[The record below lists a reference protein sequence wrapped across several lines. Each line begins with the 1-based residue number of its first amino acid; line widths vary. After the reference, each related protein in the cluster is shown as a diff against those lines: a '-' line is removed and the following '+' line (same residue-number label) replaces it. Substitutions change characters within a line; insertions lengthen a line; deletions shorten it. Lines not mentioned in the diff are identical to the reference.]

1 MGRTNFSTQGIDKKK
16 AVIGDLLY
24 RAYMIDAITDE
35 EVKQVCAM
43 FEIKYLPALLE
54 NQNEANRGGT
64 CEGAVMRRIKAV
76 KVGRGL
82 WLKPGAKVKGGAK

>member
-1 MGRTNFSTQGIDKKK
+1 MLNDKKK

-43 FEIKYLPALLE
+43 FEIKYPPSLLE
-54 NQNEANRGGT
+54 NQNVGEHEAVAQCVHHRPVSSQVDYWQ
-64 CEGAVMRRIKAV
+64 AVQGQQSEAV
-76 KVGRGL
+76 L
-82 WLKPGAKVKGGAK
+82 AH

>member
-1 MGRTNFSTQGIDKKK
+1 MLNDKKK

-43 FEIKYLPALLE
+43 FEIKYPPALLE
-54 NQNEANRGGT
+54 NQNEANRGST
-64 CEGAVMRRIKAV
+64 CEGTKGIWPSTQNAYQSSIQD
-76 KVGRGL
+76 KVRE
-82 WLKPGAKVKGGAK
+82 PFCVH